1 MEPSRRRFVK
11 HGRYR
16 ALIFKTSKQAIGGRS
31 IMRYVS
37 ADGRRPAPAG
47 AVAASPM
54 IRTLP
59 MSFRILLV
67 EDDTRL
73 STLIAG
79 YLRKNDYEVD
89 TVLHGDAAVPAILSI
104 RPDLVILDVNLPGKD
119 GFEICREARKQYDG
133 VIIMVTARDE
143 PFDELLGLE
152 FGADDYVHKP
162 VEPRI
167 LLARIKAQLRRAPAR
182 VAESAAPQPER
193 YAFGKFSIDRTDRS
207 VVLPDGSTPDLTSAE
222 FDLLWALVCH
232 AGEVVSRDDLMLQLR
247 GVEFDGLDRTID
259 GRISKLRRKLRD
271 DASNPQRIKT
281 IRSKGYQ
288 FSKHA
293 WE

>member
-1 MEPSRRRFVK
+1 MEQFCRRFVK
-11 HGRYR
+11 RDRHG
-16 ALIFKTSKQAIGGRS
+16 ALIFKMPQRATGGRS

-37 ADGRRPAPAG
+37 AAGRYPRKPVPVRSSRMFRPL
-47 AVAASPM
+47 
-54 IRTLP
+54 T

-79 YLRKNDYEVD
+79 YLRKNDYKVD
-89 TVLHGDAAVPAILSI
+89 TVLHGDAAVPAILST

-167 LLARIKAQLRRAPAR
+167 LLARIKAQLRRVPAR
-182 VAESAAPQPER
+182 SIEGAAAQPER
-193 YAFGKFSIDRTDRS
+193 YTFGQFSIDRTDRS
-207 VVLPDGSTPDLTSAE
+207 VVLPGGGSPDLTSAE
-222 FDLLWALVCH
+222 FDLLWVLVCR

-259 GRISKLRRKLRD
+259 GRISKLRRKLHD
-271 DASNPQRIKT
+271 DAGNPQRIKT

-293 WE
+293 WD

>member
-1 MEPSRRRFVK
+1 MP
-11 HGRYR
+11 
-16 ALIFKTSKQAIGGRS
+16 
-31 IMRYVS
+31 
-37 ADGRRPAPAG
+37 
-47 AVAASPM
+47 
-54 IRTLP
+54 
-59 MSFRILLV
+59 FRILLV
-67 EDDTRL
+67 EDDNRL

-79 YLRKNDYEVD
+79 YLRKHEYVVD
-89 TVLHGDAAVPAILSI
+89 TVLNGDDAVDAILTG

-119 GFEICREARKQYDG
+119 GFEICREAREHYDG

-167 LLARIKAQLRRAPAR
+167 LLARIKAQLRRAPVR
-182 VAESAAPQPER
+182 QTDGAPGQPES
-193 YAFGKFSIDRTDRS
+193 YTFGKFTIDRANRT
-207 VVLPDGSTPDLTSAE
+207 VNLPDGTAPELTSAE
-222 FDLLWALVCH
+222 FDLLWVLVCH

-259 GRISKLRRKLRD
+259 GRISKLRRKLCD
-271 DASNPQRIKT
+271 DASSPQRIKT

-288 FSKHA
+288 FSKNA

>member
-1 MEPSRRRFVK
+1 MSAPPLKILVVDDEPPIRRLLRT
-11 HGRYR
+11 GLATQGYDIQEAENARR
-16 ALIFKTSKQAIGGRS
+16 AYDHLR
-31 IMRYVS
+31 
-37 ADGRRPAPAG
+37 
-47 AVAASPM
+47 
-54 IRTLP
+54 
-59 MSFRILLV
+59 V
-67 EDDTRL
+67 E
-73 STLIAG
+73 
-79 YLRKNDYEVD
+79 K
-89 TVLHGDAAVPAILSI
+89 
-104 RPDLVILDVNLPGKD
+104 PDLVILDVNLPGKD

-182 VAESAAPQPER
+182 AAEGAAPQPER
-193 YAFGKFSIDRTDRS
+193 YTFGQFSIDRTDRS
-207 VVLPDGSTPDLTSAE
+207 VVLPGGDSPDLTSAE
-222 FDLLWALVCH
+222 FDLLWVLVCH

>member
-1 MEPSRRRFVK
+1 
-11 HGRYR
+11 
-16 ALIFKTSKQAIGGRS
+16 
-31 IMRYVS
+31 
-37 ADGRRPAPAG
+37 
-47 AVAASPM
+47 
-54 IRTLP
+54 

-89 TVLHGDAAVPAILSI
+89 TVLHGDAAVPAILST

-167 LLARIKAQLRRAPAR
+167 LLARIKAQLRRVPAR
-182 VAESAAPQPER
+182 SVEVAAAQPER
-193 YAFGKFSIDRTDRS
+193 YTFGQFSIDRTDRS
-207 VVLPDGSTPDLTSAE
+207 VVLPGGGSPDLTSAE
-222 FDLLWALVCH
+222 FDLLWVLVCR

-259 GRISKLRRKLRD
+259 GRISKLRRKLHD
-271 DASNPQRIKT
+271 DAGNPQRIKT

-293 WE
+293 WD

>member
-1 MEPSRRRFVK
+1 MP
-11 HGRYR
+11 
-16 ALIFKTSKQAIGGRS
+16 I
-31 IMRYVS
+31 
-37 ADGRRPAPAG
+37 
-47 AVAASPM
+47 
-54 IRTLP
+54 
-59 MSFRILLV
+59 RILLV
-67 EDDTRL
+67 EDDVQL
-73 STLIAG
+73 SSLIAD
-79 YLRKNDYEVD
+79 YLRMHQYEVD
-89 TVLHGDAAVPAILSI
+89 RLFDGTDAVATIVA
-104 RPDLVILDVNLPGKD
+104 RHPDLVLLDINLPGKD
-119 GFEICREARKQYDG
+119 GFEICREARMQYDG
-133 VIIMVTARDE
+133 IVIMMTARDE
-143 PFDELLGLE
+143 QFDELLGLE
-152 FGADDYVHKP
+152 FGADDFLRKP

-182 VAESAAPQPER
+182 VAESTAPQPER

>member
-1 MEPSRRRFVK
+1 
-11 HGRYR
+11 
-16 ALIFKTSKQAIGGRS
+16 
-31 IMRYVS
+31 
-37 ADGRRPAPAG
+37 
-47 AVAASPM
+47 
-54 IRTLP
+54 

-89 TVLHGDAAVPAILSI
+89 TVLHGDAAVPAILST

-167 LLARIKAQLRRAPAR
+167 LLARIKAQLRRVPAR
-182 VAESAAPQPER
+182 SIEGAAAQPER
-193 YAFGKFSIDRTDRS
+193 YTFGQFSIDRTDRS
-207 VVLPDGSTPDLTSAE
+207 VVLPGGGSPDLTSAE
-222 FDLLWALVCH
+222 FDLLWVLVCRT
-232 AGEVVSRDDLMLQLR
+232 GEVVSRDDLMLQLR

-259 GRISKLRRKLRD
+259 GRISKLRRKLHD
-271 DASNPQRIKT
+271 DAGNPQRIKT

-293 WE
+293 WD

>member
-1 MEPSRRRFVK
+1 MP
-11 HGRYR
+11 
-16 ALIFKTSKQAIGGRS
+16 
-31 IMRYVS
+31 
-37 ADGRRPAPAG
+37 
-47 AVAASPM
+47 
-54 IRTLP
+54 
-59 MSFRILLV
+59 FRILLV
-67 EDDTRL
+67 EDDNRL

-79 YLRKNDYEVD
+79 YLRKHDYEVE
-89 TVLHGDAAVPAILSI
+89 TVLHGDEAVPAILNG

-119 GFEICREARKQYDG
+119 GFEICREARELYDG

-143 PFDELLGLE
+143 QFDELLGLE

-167 LLARIKAQLRRAPAR
+167 LLARIKAQLRRAPVRQPDA
-182 VAESAAPQPER
+182 VAQPES
-193 YAFGKFSIDRTDRS
+193 YTFGKFAINRANRTVR
-207 VVLPDGSTPDLTSAE
+207 LPDGSAPDLTSAE

-271 DASNPQRIKT
+271 DASSPQRIKT

>member
-1 MEPSRRRFVK
+1 
-11 HGRYR
+11 
-16 ALIFKTSKQAIGGRS
+16 
-31 IMRYVS
+31 
-37 ADGRRPAPAG
+37 
-47 AVAASPM
+47 
-54 IRTLP
+54 

-89 TVLHGDAAVPAILSI
+89 TVLHGDAAVPAILST

-167 LLARIKAQLRRAPAR
+167 LLARIKAQLRRVPAR
-182 VAESAAPQPER
+182 SIEGAAAQPER
-193 YAFGKFSIDRTDRS
+193 YTFGQFSIDRTDRS
-207 VVLPDGSTPDLTSAE
+207 VVLPGGGSPDLTSAE
-222 FDLLWALVCH
+222 FDLLWVLVCR

-259 GRISKLRRKLRD
+259 GRISKLRRKLHD
-271 DASNPQRIKT
+271 DAGNPQRIKT

-293 WE
+293 WD

>member
-1 MEPSRRRFVK
+1 M
-11 HGRYR
+11 
-16 ALIFKTSKQAIGGRS
+16 
-31 IMRYVS
+31 
-37 ADGRRPAPAG
+37 
-47 AVAASPM
+47 
-54 IRTLP
+54 
-59 MSFRILLV
+59 
-67 EDDTRL
+67 
-73 STLIAG
+73 
-79 YLRKNDYEVD
+79 
-89 TVLHGDAAVPAILSI
+89 
-104 RPDLVILDVNLPGKD
+104 
-119 GFEICREARKQYDG
+119 QYDG
-133 VIIMVTARDE
+133 IVIMMTARDE
-143 PFDELLGLE
+143 QFDELLGLE
-152 FGADDYVHKP
+152 FGADDFLHKP

-182 VAESAAPQPER
+182 VTESTAPQPER

>member
-1 MEPSRRRFVK
+1 MAGVRHGPAPPPRLPDDPTAAHVFSHPARRRR
-11 HGRYR
+11 H
-16 ALIFKTSKQAIGGRS
+16 
-31 IMRYVS
+31 
-37 ADGRRPAPAG
+37 P
-47 AVAASPM
+47 
-54 IRTLP
+54 
-59 MSFRILLV
+59 
-67 EDDTRL
+67 L

-167 LLARIKAQLRRAPAR
+167 LLARIKAQLRRAPRA
-182 VAESAAPQPER
+182 
-193 YAFGKFSIDRTDRS
+193 
-207 VVLPDGSTPDLTSAE
+207 
-222 FDLLWALVCH
+222 
-232 AGEVVSRDDLMLQLR
+232 
-247 GVEFDGLDRTID
+247 
-259 GRISKLRRKLRD
+259 
-271 DASNPQRIKT
+271 
-281 IRSKGYQ
+281 
-288 FSKHA
+288 
-293 WE
+293 

>member
-1 MEPSRRRFVK
+1 MP
-11 HGRYR
+11 
-16 ALIFKTSKQAIGGRS
+16 
-31 IMRYVS
+31 
-37 ADGRRPAPAG
+37 
-47 AVAASPM
+47 
-54 IRTLP
+54 
-59 MSFRILLV
+59 FRILLV
-67 EDDTRL
+67 EDDNRL

-79 YLRKNDYEVD
+79 YLRKNDYVVD
-89 TVLHGDAAVPAILSI
+89 TVLNGNDAVDAILST
-104 RPDLVILDVNLPGKD
+104 RPDLMILDVNLPGKD
-119 GFEICREARKQYDG
+119 GFEICREAREFYSG

-182 VAESAAPQPER
+182 LPEGGAQPER
-193 YAFGKFSIDRTDRS
+193 YAFGKFTIDRASRTAS
-207 VVLPDGSTPDLTSAE
+207 LPDGTTPDLTSAE
-222 FDLLWALVCH
+222 FDLLWVLVCH

-259 GRISKLRRKLRD
+259 GRISKLRRKLND
-271 DASNPQRIKT
+271 DAGHPQRIKT
-281 IRSKGYQ
+281 IRGKGYQ
-288 FSKHA
+288 FSKSA